1 MLDWNVLLFCELS
14 LWQQQS
20 FKKAFNFM
28 QSLIDNPNQQIL
40 DTSDNSDK
48 SDMDLDIEPLNQD

>member
-1 MLDWNVLLFCELS
+1 
-14 LWQQQS
+14 
-20 FKKAFNFM
+20 M